1 MPSRY
6 TFTTYS
12 PEWPREFAREAERL
26 QALLGEEI
34 ITIHHIGSTSVPGLE
49 AKPIIDLMPLVHD
62 ITRIDGYTDAMT
74 AAGYTAWGE
83 HGLPGRRY
91 FTKDAG
97 EVRTHNAHIYGV
109 DNPEVVRHLAFC
121 TYLRAHPDAC
131 TEYVAINAPPMPNT
145 RQISKPTTITRM
157 RGSSAW
163 KEWQLLGIRN
173 NSRTQVCLCMKS
185 R

>member
-26 QALLGEEI
+26 QALLGEEM

-131 TEYVAINAPPMPNT
+131 TEYVAIKRTAYAQHPADIQADNDYKNAW
-145 RQISKPTTITRM
+145 IKRM
-157 RGSSAW
+157 EGVAIAW
-163 KEWQLLGIRN
+163 YQEQQSNADVSMHEK
-173 NSRTQVCLCMKS
+173 
-185 R
+185 